1 MTCNL
6 VCKNNTATQFEEA
19 IGYLDVNEK
28 VVLESDDIFPSYC
41 LANHFSD
48 TLRTETMA
56 IVQLILLNFSGPK
69 RQRSVPSAFVW
80 SARVCVVHICMCIKL
95 RRSSWRHVR
104 KRIGKEDFVF
114 CFFNI
119 HYIDWMFV
127 TLQQFH
133 AIWKF
138 PNHNLM

>member
-56 IVQLILLNFSGPK
+56 IVQLILLNLSGPK

-80 SARVCVVHICMCIKL
+80 SARVCCAYLCAYKIEEEFMASRAKKNWERRLCIL
-95 RRSSWRHVR
+95 
-104 KRIGKEDFVF
+104 
-114 CFFNI
+114 FF
-119 HYIDWMFV
+119 
-127 TLQQFH
+127 
-133 AIWKF
+133 
-138 PNHNLM
+138 